1 MPTSQNKK
9 TKIIVGMASCGI
21 AAGAADVYAAL
32 EKKIAEEKLPIQLE
46 KTGCIG
52 ACYREPLMEIQM
64 EGFPTVIYGDVTL
77 KKIPIIFAEHIG
89 KHEILKDWVVTGDGI

>member
-1 MPTSQNKK
+1 MPISPDKK

-21 AAGAADVYAAL
+21 AAGAAEVYAEL
-32 EKKIAEEKLPIQLE
+32 ERKITEEKLPIDLE

-52 ACYREPLMEIQM
+52 ACYREPLMEIRM

-77 KKIPIIFAEHIG
+77 KKIPIIFDEHIK
-89 KHEILKDWVVTGDGI
+89 KHEILKDWVVIGDG